1 MLKDFFFTWILPTV
15 IYRDRRVERHSN
27 MYKPLA
33 ISNVYYC
40 LIILGDEVE
49 FKGTKSE
56 RESVA
61 NRLINAP
68 GQRRLDI

>member
-1 MLKDFFFTWILPTV
+1 
-15 IYRDRRVERHSN
+15 

-61 NRLINAP
+61 NLLINAP